1 MALRSPVSRTG
12 VVIFVLALLLGLAL
26 AWLPI
31 LPMIAVGLGGLTAL
45 IILLR
50 PVWGVV
56 LLIPVIPFSPLL
68 SLELAGYRVG
78 GMEALLA
85 FTLLAWL
92 AGMAAR
98 HRITLPHPPLL
109 LPWLIWLA
117 VIMVSWLVALS
128 LGAAVSETAKWLEM
142 LALYLL
148 VVAIVDTRH
157 LPWLVAATLAAGVA
171 QAALGVYQSV
181 WQVGPQGF
189 VLVEGQFLRAYGTFQ
204 QPNPY
209 AGYLGLVLPVAGSL
223 ILHGLLPGRSA
234 TLSATPRQLLPYN
247 TRSLLLTFCSLL
259 PVFILLLIGLY
270 VSQSRGAWLGA
281 AAALAVV
288 GVARSR
294 RAAAVFSVLMVGV
307 ACLLALGATGWLPS
321 SVTQRFADVLP
332 VVSLPNLA
340 TAEVTDANFPAIERL
355 AHWQAALDMW
365 RDHTW
370 LGVGFGNYPVVYPA
384 YAVGRWLEPLG
395 HAHNFYLNVAAET
408 GLLGLLAYGLFW
420 LSVAR
425 LAWQA
430 VRGTQGWWRALAI
443 GALGSLVHLTVHN
456 VVDNLYV
463 QGMYLHISITLG
475 LLTVI
480 WRAGQAANRARQPA
494 PISDPW
500 ARHTPKA
507 AGSGDCRRTA
517 PASARSSPRCAT

>member
-1 MALRSPVSRTG
+1 MVNRPIMRTP
-12 VVIFVLALLLGLAL
+12 ILASCILALVFGVAL

-31 LPMIAVGLGGLTAL
+31 LPAAALGLGAL
-45 IILLR
+45 VALLILLR
-50 PVWGVV
+50 PVWGLVWLT
-56 LLIPVIPFSPLL
+56 LLIPFSPLV

-92 AGMAAR
+92 AQMAAR
-98 HRITLPHPPLL
+98 RRITVPHPPLL

-117 VIMVSWLVALS
+117 IIMTSWLVAPS
-128 LGAAVSETAKWLEM
+128 LGAAVSETIKWLEM
-142 LALYLL
+142 LALYLFI
-148 VVAIVDTRH
+148 VANVQLHH
-157 LPWLVAATLAAGVA
+157 LPWLVAATLMAGAA

-189 VLVEGQFLRAYGTFQ
+189 VLIEGQFLRAYGTFQ

-209 AGYLGLVLPVAGSL
+209 AGYLGLVFPIAGSL
-223 ILHGLLPGRSA
+223 TLHGLLPGRSA
-234 TLSATPRQLLPYN
+234 IPSAVINRSLPYA
-247 TRSLLLTFCSLL
+247 RPLLLTLCFLL
-259 PVFILLLIGLY
+259 PALILLLIGLY
-270 VSQSRGAWLGA
+270 ASQSRGAWLGA
-281 AAALAVV
+281 VAALAVV
-288 GVARSR
+288 GSARSR
-294 RAAAVFSVLMVGV
+294 RAAVVFSGLVVVIAL
-307 ACLLALGATGWLPS
+307 LLALGVSGWLPAS
-321 SVTQRFADVLP
+321 ITQRFADALP
-332 VVSLPNLA
+332 AFSLPNLA

-365 RDHTW
+365 RDHIL

-384 YAVGRWLEPLG
+384 YAIGRWREPLG

-408 GLLGLLAYGLFW
+408 GLLGLLAYGLLG
-420 LSVAR
+420 LSAAR

-430 VRGTQGWWRALAI
+430 MRGAQGWWRALAV

-463 QGMYLHISITLG
+463 QGMYLHVTLTLG
-475 LLTVI
+475 MLAVI
-480 WRAGQAANRARQPA
+480 WHSKIAVSHVRQPA
-494 PISDPW
+494 STSGPSV
-500 ARHTPKA
+500 RCTPKA
-507 AGSGDCRRTA
+507 AGSDDCQHIA